1 MISVINRNKSLQRL
15 LSLFLVLALVFPI
28 FNPYASASE
37 TEKLA
42 PEESVLLP
50 YDAEWSYLDQGI
62 DLGTEWLNNDY
73 DYSSWKTGKAPF
85 GYGDAVSE
93 TNPNIPLGTEVD
105 FGDDENNKHMTT
117 YFKTKVQ
124 ASSLEGYEGL
134 EVYIHVD
141 DAAVVYINGEEAFR
155 KGIEEGVEVNYHTPG
170 KFKPKEETF
179 YIPTDALKEGTN
191 IISAEAHQ
199 DGGDS
204 SDLWFKMSIKA
215 VTEVP
220 EIIDYTKTPI
230 PNPDVPV
237 GEVSRV
243 VVSFYGDTK
252 TSKGFT
258 WYTSQASAG
267 SDLQVIE
274 RISKEPNFETAN
286 TFTGDYQRST
296 NAPEF
301 VIHKAVATDLKPG
314 TEYMYRVG
322 DDSLDLWSDVG
333 SFVTAEGDDKFT
345 FINLTDTQAKT
356 EEEAILSSETFA
368 KASKTV
374 ENSEFILGNGDIVD
388 RGSIENQ
395 WGWVFDHSKET
406 LMNTT
411 FASSAGNHD
420 DDKNSFIEHFN
431 VKTPE
436 GSSTE
441 TGAYY
446 SYDYENTHFV
456 ILNTNED
463 SEEYRN
469 FSPEQIE
476 WLQADIKAAKE
487 DENIDW
493 IIANIHKGPYTTSNH
508 ATDNDIMG
516 QNGVREKIPPMLY
529 ELGVDLV
536 LQGHDHLY
544 ARSKP
549 IQNGNAVEVDK
560 VTEKY
565 NGIDVEYSVNP
576 DGAIYLIPSTAGPK
590 VYYKNKKIDPSY
602 YDLFEVAE
610 EHSAAKYGTD
620 EGNDSR
626 PKRSQVQNF
635 VEFNVDGNKLTG
647 ITYEIDRNINNGEP
661 FVVDA
666 FGIIKEE
673 DSKTYNIKNVK
684 SKKLIIDKPY
694 SFVNFDET
702 TANIEEVFVKKSIT
716 LKGAGLKTKTVT
728 ISPTDHNAVIDFSGE
743 EVQDVRL
750 QTNKIKEIK
759 GAEGVKSW
767 TIPNGVKLSKIKFY
781 HSNGEEIKIK

>member
-1 MISVINRNKSLQRL
+1 MDFLRGLKKVAAL
-15 LSLFLVLALVFPI
+15 LVVFCLMMSYIP
-28 FNPYASASE
+28 FMATAES
-37 TEKLA
+37 
-42 PEESVLLP
+42 EESVLLP
-50 YDAEWSYLDQGI
+50 YDAEWSYLDQGT

-93 TNPNIPLGTEVD
+93 TNPNIPLGTEVG

-117 YFKTKVQ
+117 YFKTEVD

-170 KFKPKEETF
+170 KFKAKEETF
-179 YIPTDALKEGTN
+179 YIPTDALKEGKN
-191 IISAEAHQ
+191 IISAEVHQ

-204 SDLWFKMSIKA
+204 SDLWFEMSIKA

-220 EIIDYTKTPI
+220 EIIDYTTTPI
-230 PNPDVPV
+230 PNPNVPV

-274 RISKEPNFETAN
+274 KTSEEPNFENAM

-301 VIHKAVATDLKPG
+301 VVHKAEATGLKPG

-322 DDSLDLWSDVG
+322 DASLDLWSDVG
-333 SFVTAEGDDKFT
+333 SFVTAEGDDEFT

-368 KASKTV
+368 KASETV

-388 RGSIENQ
+388 TGSKEDQ
-395 WGWVFDHSKET
+395 WGWVLDHSKET

-420 DDKNSFIEHFN
+420 EDKNSFIEHFN

-446 SYDYENTHFV
+446 SYDYENAHFI

-463 SEEYRN
+463 SEEYQN

-476 WLQADIKAAKE
+476 WLQADIKAAK
-487 DENIDW
+487 DNENIDW

-508 ATDNDIMG
+508 ATDDDIMG
-516 QNGVREKIPPMLY
+516 ENGVREKIPPMLY

-536 LQGHDHLY
+536 LQGHDHIY
-544 ARSKP
+544 ARTKP

-576 DGAIYLIPSTAGPK
+576 DGTIYVIPSTAGPK

-602 YDLFEVAE
+602 YDLFEVAD
-610 EHSAAKYGTD
+610 EHSAAKYGPD
-620 EGNDSR
+620 PSNDSR
-626 PKRSQVQNF
+626 PVRSQVQNF

-647 ITYEIDRNINNGEP
+647 ITYEIDQNINNGEP
-661 FVVDA
+661 FVIDA
-666 FGIIKEE
+666 FGIIKDE
-673 DSKTYNIKNVK
+673 DNKTYNLKNSK
-684 SKKLIIDKPY
+684 SKKRIIDKPY
-694 SFVNFDET
+694 SFVNIDET
-702 TANIEEVFVKKSIT
+702 TVNIEEIFVKTSVT
-716 LKGAGLKTKTVT
+716 LKGTGLKNKTVT
-728 ISPTDHNAVIDFSGE
+728 FSPTEHNAVIDFSGE
-743 EVQDVRL
+743 EVQEVRL
-750 QTNKIKEIK
+750 QTNKIKEIR

-767 TIPNGVKLSKIKFY
+767 TIPNGVNLSKIKFY
-781 HSNGEEIKIK
+781 HSNGEEITIKVE

>member
-1 MISVINRNKSLQRL
+1 MKRNKSLQRL
-15 LSLFLVLALVFPI
+15 FSLFLVLGLMFTSLSTYV
-28 FNPYASASE
+28 SASE
-37 TEKLA
+37 AEEPA

-50 YDAEWSYLDQGI
+50 YDAEWSYLDQGT

-93 TNPNIPLGTEVD
+93 TNPNIPLGTEVG
-105 FGDDENNKHMTT
+105 FGDDENNKHMTS
-117 YFKTKVQ
+117 YFKTKVD

-170 KFKPKEETF
+170 KFKAKEETF
-179 YIPTDALKEGTN
+179 YIPTDALKEGIN
-191 IISAEAHQ
+191 MISAEVHQ

-204 SDLWFKMSIKA
+204 SDLWFEMSIKA

-220 EIIDYTKTPI
+220 EIIDWTTTPI
-230 PNPDVPV
+230 PNPNVEV

-274 RISKEPNFETAN
+274 KTSEQPSFEDAMA
-286 TFTGDYQRST
+286 FTGNYQRST
-296 NAPEF
+296 NAPQY
-301 VIHKAVATDLKPG
+301 VVHKAEATGLKPG
-314 TEYMYRVG
+314 TEYQYRVG
-322 DDSLDLWSDVG
+322 DASLDLWSDVG
-333 SFVTAEGDDKFT
+333 SFVTADGDDEFT

-356 EEEAILSSETFA
+356 EEEAILSAETFA

-374 ENSEFILGNGDIVD
+374 EDSAFILGNGDIVD
-388 RGSIENQ
+388 TGSKEDQ
-395 WGWVFDHSKET
+395 WGWVLDHSKET

-420 DDKNSFIEHFN
+420 EDKNSFIEHFN

-446 SYDYENTHFV
+446 SYDYENAHFI

-463 SEEYRN
+463 SEEYQN

-476 WLQADIKAAKE
+476 WLQEDIKAAKNN
-487 DENIDW
+487 ENIDW

-508 ATDNDIMG
+508 ATDDDIMEE
-516 QNGVREKIPPMLY
+516 NGVREKIPPMLY

-536 LQGHDHLY
+536 LQGHDHIY
-544 ARSKP
+544 ARTKP
-549 IQNGNAVEVDK
+549 IQNGNAVEADK

-565 NGIDVEYSVNP
+565 NGMDVEYSVNP
-576 DGAIYLIPSTAGPK
+576 DGTIYVIPSTAGPK

-602 YDLFEVAE
+602 YDLFEVAD

-620 EGNDSR
+620 DGNDSR

-647 ITYEIDRNINNGEP
+647 ITYEIDQNINNGEP
-661 FVVDA
+661 FVIDT
-666 FGIIKEE
+666 FGIIKDE
-673 DSKTYNIKNVK
+673 NNKNDNLKNPK
-684 SKKLIIDKPY
+684 SKKRIIDKPY
-694 SFVNFDET
+694 SFVNIDET
-702 TANIEEVFVKKSIT
+702 TVNIEEIFVKTSVT
-716 LKGAGLKTKTVT
+716 LKGTGLKNKTVT
-728 ISPTDHNAVIDFSGE
+728 FSPTEHNAVIDFSGE
-743 EVQDVRL
+743 EVQEVRL
-750 QTNKIKEIK
+750 QTNKIKEVR

-781 HSNGEEIKIK
+781 DSNGEEIKIEVE

>member
-1 MISVINRNKSLQRL
+1 MNFLRGFKKLAALLVVLCLMVSTIPLTVAAELKDSVI
-15 LSLFLVLALVFPI
+15 
-28 FNPYASASE
+28 
-37 TEKLA
+37 
-42 PEESVLLP
+42 LP
-50 YDAEWSYLDQGI
+50 YDAEWSYSDQGT

-73 DYSSWKTGKAPF
+73 DYSSWKTGKAPL

-93 TNPNIPLGTEVD
+93 TNPNIPLGTEVG

-117 YFKTKVQ
+117 YFKTEVD

-155 KGIEEGVEVNYHTPG
+155 KGIEEDVEVNYDTPG
-170 KFKPKEETF
+170 KFKVKEETF
-179 YIPTDALKEGTN
+179 YIPTDVLKEGTN
-191 IISAEAHQ
+191 IISAEVHQ

-204 SDLWFKMSIKA
+204 SDLWFEMSLKA

-220 EIIDYTKTPI
+220 EIIDWTTTPI

-274 RISKEPNFETAN
+274 KTSGKPNFKNAMK
-286 TFTGDYQRST
+286 FTGDYQRST
-296 NAPEF
+296 NAPEY
-301 VIHKAVATDLKPG
+301 VVHKAEATGLEPS

-322 DDSLDLWSDVG
+322 DASLDLWSDVG
-333 SFVTAEGDDKFT
+333 SFVTAEGDDEFT

-368 KASKTV
+368 KAIETV
-374 ENSEFILGNGDIVD
+374 ENSEFILQNGDIVD
-388 RGSIENQ
+388 TGAIEDQ
-395 WGWVFDHSKET
+395 WGWVLDHSKET

-420 DDKNSFIEHFN
+420 EDKNSFIEHFN

-446 SYDYENTHFV
+446 SYDYENAHFI

-476 WLQADIKAAKE
+476 WLQADIKAAQE
-487 DENIDW
+487 NENINW

-516 QNGVREKIPPMLY
+516 ENGVREKIPPMLY
-529 ELGVDLV
+529 DLGVDLV
-536 LQGHDHLY
+536 LQGHDHIY
-544 ARSKP
+544 SRTKP
-549 IQNGNAVEVDK
+549 IQHGNAVEADK
-560 VTEKY
+560 VTENY

-576 DGAIYLIPSTAGPK
+576 DGAIYVNPNTAGPK
-590 VYYKNKKIDPSY
+590 VYYKNKEIDPSY
-602 YDLFEVAE
+602 YDLFEVAD
-610 EHSAAKYGTD
+610 EHSAAKYGPD
-620 EGNDSR
+620 PGNDSR
-626 PKRSQVQNF
+626 PVRSQVQNF

-647 ITYEIDRNINNGEP
+647 ITYEIDQNINNGEP

-666 FGIIKEE
+666 FGIIKDEE
-673 DSKTYNIKNVK
+673 NKTYNLKNSK
-684 SKKLIIDKPY
+684 SKKLMIDNPY
-694 SFVNFDET
+694 SSVNIDET
-702 TANIEEVFVKKSIT
+702 TENIEGIFVKTSVI
-716 LKGAGLKTKTVT
+716 LKGAGLKNKIVT
-728 ISPTDHNAVIDFSGE
+728 ISPSEHDAIIDFSGE
-743 EVQDVRL
+743 EVQEVRL
-750 QTNKIKEIK
+750 QTNKINEIR

-767 TIPNGVKLSKIKFY
+767 TIPNGVDLSEIKFY
-781 HSNGEEIKIK
+781 HSNGEEIIID

>member
-1 MISVINRNKSLQRL
+1 MEWSVVSVISVINRNKSLQRL

-301 VIHKAVATDLKPG
+301 VIHKAVATDL
-314 TEYMYRVG
+314 
-322 DDSLDLWSDVG
+322 
-333 SFVTAEGDDKFT
+333 
-345 FINLTDTQAKT
+345 N
-356 EEEAILSSETFA
+356 
-368 KASKTV
+368 
-374 ENSEFILGNGDIVD
+374 
-388 RGSIENQ
+388 
-395 WGWVFDHSKET
+395 
-406 LMNTT
+406 
-411 FASSAGNHD
+411 
-420 DDKNSFIEHFN
+420 
-431 VKTPE
+431 
-436 GSSTE
+436 
-441 TGAYY
+441 
-446 SYDYENTHFV
+446 
-456 ILNTNED
+456 
-463 SEEYRN
+463 
-469 FSPEQIE
+469 
-476 WLQADIKAAKE
+476 
-487 DENIDW
+487 
-493 IIANIHKGPYTTSNH
+493 
-508 ATDNDIMG
+508 
-516 QNGVREKIPPMLY
+516 
-529 ELGVDLV
+529 
-536 LQGHDHLY
+536 
-544 ARSKP
+544 
-549 IQNGNAVEVDK
+549 
-560 VTEKY
+560 
-565 NGIDVEYSVNP
+565 
-576 DGAIYLIPSTAGPK
+576 
-590 VYYKNKKIDPSY
+590 
-602 YDLFEVAE
+602 
-610 EHSAAKYGTD
+610 
-620 EGNDSR
+620 
-626 PKRSQVQNF
+626 QVQNICTEL
-635 VEFNVDGNKLTG
+635 VMIL
-647 ITYEIDRNINNGEP
+647 
-661 FVVDA
+661 
-666 FGIIKEE
+666 
-673 DSKTYNIKNVK
+673 
-684 SKKLIIDKPY
+684 
-694 SFVNFDET
+694 
-702 TANIEEVFVKKSIT
+702 
-716 LKGAGLKTKTVT
+716 
-728 ISPTDHNAVIDFSGE
+728 
-743 EVQDVRL
+743 
-750 QTNKIKEIK
+750 
-759 GAEGVKSW
+759 
-767 TIPNGVKLSKIKFY
+767 
-781 HSNGEEIKIK
+781 

>member
-1 MISVINRNKSLQRL
+1 MMSNIPFMAAAELEDSVI
-15 LSLFLVLALVFPI
+15 
-28 FNPYASASE
+28 
-37 TEKLA
+37 
-42 PEESVLLP
+42 LP
-50 YDAEWSYLDQGI
+50 YDAEWSYLDQGT

-73 DYSSWKTGKAPF
+73 DYSSWKTGKAPL

-93 TNPNIPLGTEVD
+93 TNPNIPLGTEIG
-105 FGDDENNKHMTT
+105 FGDDENDKHMTT
-117 YFKTKVQ
+117 YFKTEVDT
-124 ASSLEGYEGL
+124 SSLEGYEGL
-134 EVYIHVD
+134 EVYLHVD

-170 KFKPKEETF
+170 VFKAKEETF

-191 IISAEAHQ
+191 IISAEVHQ

-204 SDLWFKMSIKA
+204 SDLWFEMSIKA

-230 PNPDVPV
+230 PNPNVPV

-243 VVSFYGDTK
+243 IASFYGDTK

-258 WYTSQASAG
+258 WYTSQASDG

-274 RISKEPNFETAN
+274 KTSKKPKFENAM

-301 VIHKAVATDLKPG
+301 VIHKAEATGLKPG
-314 TEYMYRVG
+314 KEYMYRVG
-322 DDSLDLWSDVG
+322 DASLNLWSDVG
-333 SFVTAEGDDKFT
+333 SFVTAEGDDEFT
-345 FINLTDTQAKT
+345 FVNLTDTQAKT

-368 KASKTV
+368 KASETV

-388 RGSIENQ
+388 TGSIEEQ
-395 WGWVFDHSKET
+395 WGWVLDHSKET

-420 DDKNSFIEHFN
+420 EDKNSFIEHFN

-446 SYDYENTHFV
+446 SYDYENAHFI

-463 SEEYRN
+463 SEEYQN

-487 DENIDW
+487 NGNIDW

-508 ATDNDIMG
+508 ATDDDIMG
-516 QNGVREKIPPMLY
+516 ENGVREKIPPMLY

-536 LQGHDHLY
+536 LQGHDHIY
-544 ARSKP
+544 SRTKP

-560 VTEKY
+560 VKENY

-576 DGAIYLIPSTAGPK
+576 DGAIYVTPSTAGPK
-590 VYYKNKKIDPSY
+590 VYNKNKEIDPSY
-602 YDLFEVAE
+602 YDLFEKAD
-610 EHSAAKYGTD
+610 EHSAAKYGSD
-620 EGNDSR
+620 PNDDSR
-626 PKRSQVQNF
+626 PVRSQVQNF

-647 ITYEIDRNINNGEP
+647 ITYEIDQNINNGEP
-661 FVVDA
+661 FVIDA
-666 FGIIKEE
+666 FGIIKDE
-673 DSKTYNIKNVK
+673 DNKTYNLKSSK
-684 SKKLIIDKPY
+684 SKKLMIDKPY
-694 SFVNFDET
+694 SFVNIDET
-702 TANIEEVFVKKSIT
+702 TVNIEEIFVKNSVT
-716 LKGAGLKTKTVT
+716 LNGTGLKNKTVT
-728 ISPTDHNAVIDFSGE
+728 ISPTEHNAVIDFSGE
-743 EVQDVRL
+743 EIQEVRL
-750 QTNKIKEIK
+750 QTNKIKEIR

-767 TIPNGVKLSKIKFY
+767 TIPNGVNLSKIKFY
-781 HSNGEEIKIK
+781 HSNGEEITIK